1 MLFDIIKVLQSC
13 RVVFIVV
20 TLCLCEVGCEVMV
33 AIAAPHVI
41 EVEHGAVVSDS
52 AAASKIGV
60 AVLKQGGNAVDAAI
74 ATALALAVSWPEAGN
89 IGGGGFMLIHGRGG
103 EVVCIDYRE
112 TAPAAAVHNM
122 FELGEN
128 IHTSKA
134 VGVPGTVCGLGM
146 AHEKF
151 GTLAWH
157 DLVIPAVTLADSGL
171 IVSDQ
176 LADSLNRILADAPDH
191 AELQRVYGSR
201 NGQPWRGGD
210 RLIQKD
216 LSRTLQRIAEHGPD
230 AFYHGV
236 IAMQLVTEMQ
246 ACHGLI
252 TMQDLDG
259 YRAKL
264 RQPIHGQYRQY
275 DIYGPP
281 PPSSGGICLVMML
294 NILEHFQLRQSGR
307 WSPRTLH
314 LMTEVMRRTFAD
326 RARYLGDSDFVQ
338 IPRHLVTK
346 EYAAKLADKIDLQQ
360 ATRSAQVAPE
370 VELASEGGS
379 TTHFSIID
387 SAGMAVSNTYT
398 LERSYGSRIVL
409 RGAGFL
415 LNNEMGDF
423 NWKQGYTDRH
433 GRIGTMP
440 NRIAPGK
447 RMLSSMTPVIVARN
461 SRAVLVTGSPGGR
474 TIINTVLCVLLN
486 VLEFEMPLATAIRAP
501 RHHHQWLPDIL
512 RYEGSK
518 IDHYRSS
525 LVRLSQMGHVIQQA
539 GRAQGSTNTI
549 QVEIPSGRRMAASDH
564 RRAESEGAVG
574 Y

>member
-1 MLFDIIKVLQSC
+1 MPLNSVRVLQSY
-13 RVVFIVV
+13 RIVFIVV
-20 TLCLCEVGCEVMV
+20 ALCLCEVGCEVMV
-33 AIAAPHVI
+33 VIAAPCVI
-41 EVEHGAVVSDS
+41 EIEHGAVASDS

-89 IGGGGFMLIHGRGG
+89 IGGGGFMLIHDRGG
-103 EVVCIDYRE
+103 EVACIDYRE
-112 TAPAAAVHNM
+112 TAPAAAAHNM
-122 FELGEN
+122 FEIGEN
-128 IHTSKA
+128 IHVAMT
-134 VGVPGTVCGLGM
+134 VGVPGTVRGLGM

-157 DLVIPAVTLADSGL
+157 DLVMPAVTLADRGV

-176 LADSLNRILADAPDH
+176 LADSLNRILADSLAH
-191 AELQRVYGSR
+191 AELQRVYRSR
-201 NGQPWRGGD
+201 NGQPWREGD

-216 LSRTLQRIAEHGPD
+216 LARTLQRIAEHGAD
-230 AFYHGV
+230 DFYRGM
-236 IAMQLVTEMQ
+236 IAMQIVAEMQ
-246 ACHGLI
+246 IGHGLI
-252 TMQDLDG
+252 TAQDLDG
-259 YRAKL
+259 YHAKL

-294 NILEHFQLRQSGR
+294 NILEHFQLHQSGR

-314 LMTEVMRRTFAD
+314 LMTEVMRRAFAD

-346 EYAAKLADKIDLQQ
+346 EYAAKLAGEIDLQH
-360 ATRSAQVAPE
+360 ATRSSQVAPE
-370 VELASEGGS
+370 VELASEDGS

-387 SAGMAVSNTYT
+387 STGMAVSNTYT
-398 LERSYGSRIVL
+398 LERSYGSRIVV
-409 RGAGFL
+409 RDAGFI

-423 NWKQGYTDRH
+423 NWKQGHTDRH
-433 GRIGTMP
+433 GRIGTTP
-440 NRIAPGK
+440 NQIAPGK

-461 SRAVLVTGSPGGR
+461 NRAVLITGSPGGR

-486 VLEFEMPLATAIRAP
+486 VLEFKMPLANALRAP

-512 RYEGSK
+512 RYERSK
-518 IDHYRSS
+518 IDRYRSS

-549 QVEIPSGRRMAASDH
+549 QVDIPSGRRMAASDH
-564 RRAESEGAVG
+564 RRAELEGAVG